1 MTNNPNDTYKKDLD
15 RLKDILRDYLLL
27 FDPFRFNDET
37 LWKKVSKREFSTA
50 HNIHCIIVRFGAPY
64 EVEAK
69 YDYPAHRR
77 IPIFYAGKTG
87 SKSLKDF
94 SFPVIFNNKEYYN
107 TILYPRNRPSW
118 DYNEV
123 LRGKGVECR
132 LIDHSFFIIRSR
144 DGVNKFGK
152 KKSIWVMVALED
164 NLEIDCKIIREYTL
178 IAQIW
183 AFNAILSHPT
193 DFGFSSDISKFEK
206 FLNKVLETKRNKYKE
221 KEDLFLP
228 RKEEEEE
235 EDWGFQDDGAY
246 ERDLQ
251 DELDYIRQNGGD
263 WIDD

>member
-1 MTNNPNDTYKKDLD
+1 MADTPSDTYRKDLD
-15 RLKDILRDYLLL
+15 RLKDILRDHLLL
-27 FDPFRFNDET
+27 FDPFRFNDDT
-37 LWKKVSKREFSTA
+37 LWRIVCKREKSAA
-50 HNIHCIIVRFGAPY
+50 HNVHCMIVRFGTPY

-69 YDYPAHRR
+69 YDYPAHKR
-77 IPIFYAGKTG
+77 IPIFYAGKKD

-94 SFPVIFNNKEYYN
+94 SFPVISNNKEYYN

-123 LRGKGVECR
+123 LRGRGVECR
-132 LIDHSFFIIRSR
+132 LIDHSFFIIRSI

-183 AFNAILSHPT
+183 AFNAILSHPK
-193 DFGFSSDISKFEK
+193 DFGFLSDVPKFGK
-206 FLNKVLETKRNKYKE
+206 FLNMALESKRNKYKE
-221 KEDLFLP
+221 KEDLFLQ
-228 RKEEEEE
+228 RKEEDDN
-235 EDWGFQDDGAY
+235 DWGFQDDSAY
-246 ERDLQ
+246 EKDLQ